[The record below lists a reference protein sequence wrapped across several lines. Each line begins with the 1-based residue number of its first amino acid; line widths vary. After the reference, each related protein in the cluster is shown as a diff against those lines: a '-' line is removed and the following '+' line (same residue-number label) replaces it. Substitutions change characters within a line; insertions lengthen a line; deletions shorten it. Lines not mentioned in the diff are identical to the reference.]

1 MCLHPSAAFNRRVLK
16 LDLSRRQQDDGRRFK
31 LLGRQPQWK
40 KDAFK
45 GYDEDDSV
53 LTVKW
58 PSYQSTLLL
67 KLRSTEQPRYAN
79 IKRHLRCLFC
89 SRSKNS
95 KSEGE
100 RDMTGNAV
108 FVRMDEVDSNPQF
121 LVLLDREPTN
131 FLWKYVHRACAHAPL
146 SLPLTSTCA
155 HLSAVSCCPTGS
167 WCQRRT

>member
-1 MCLHPSAAFNRRVLK
+1 
-16 LDLSRRQQDDGRRFK
+16 LDLARRQKGARRFK
-31 LLGRQPQWK
+31 LLGRHPQWK
-40 KDAFK
+40 KDAVG
-45 GYDEDDSV
+45 GYSEDDSV

-95 KSEGE
+95 KSDGE

-121 LVLLDREPTN
+121 LVLLDREPNN